1 MFIYTLGIL
10 DILKHPILNLF
21 LGIDIIIYGFI
32 SKLYQVFVT
41 IAEARFFQ
49 AELFQTIANRLY
61 IIIGVVMLFVVAY
74 SLLKAII
81 NPDNFTK
88 GDYSAPK
95 IITNI
100 ILAIVLIAIVPTVFN
115 LAYQAQG
122 LILKENVIGKIIIGG
137 STDTSDDTHLI
148 TDDKAQNQSF
158 LKEAGN
164 QMLVTVFRAFYA
176 PRVQTTNPDQDP
188 AELVTADVSSY
199 FDAGIFQVFDIMSGD
214 YNWKLSQADAYAQ
227 KTGDIGIYSEYMDNV
242 GRGEIE
248 YSYFLS
254 TAAGIFVAWTLVA
267 YCIDLGVRTVKLGFY
282 QLIAPIPILTKII
295 PKQDKI
301 FKNWIKVTLTTFAE
315 VFIRVAVI
323 YFVIFLISSL
333 PNVFSNFWETATLG
347 TPTWGV
353 RLLARVFIIL
363 GLLAFAKQAP
373 KLISDITGIDS
384 KNMSLGINIGKKLG
398 ENGAL
403 AVPTAVGGAFTSGVR
418 RWMNPSIGRSG
429 FGRFRDS
436 ISAATRGGYK
446 GAKTG
451 WSAKSFEDVKKGATS
466 ASLDAV
472 DQQTKAIAK
481 KAEKKKAYDTW
492 KANPDNAGRLWVEY
506 QGDQFKKWAKSG
518 GVNAQET
525 LLSQLI
531 NTFKALEELYKTPKE
546 QSKARI
552 DAIKAEAS
560 KRHHYTEPEE
570 FMKQMRGY
578 DTEDKAKEAIRSG
591 AVTGSLAEQI
601 QRYLDNGSYLSE
613 YKYQERAEADI
624 KGIKAVETDAAIR
637 ELGKNME
644 RVSQIVENIGNDLST
659 SGAVGQKTIDALK
672 KVFEAEDKKAVLQ
685 AAEFDIGKISGVS
698 ELTEQLKKM
707 VTIAKTEGEKSDKGQ
722 AALKALKMVV
732 EESEKA
738 NKQTLANLQDQIA
751 RQKKEEKK

>member
-1 MFIYTLGIL
+1 MFIYTLGIW

-21 LGIDIIIYGFI
+21 LAIDMVIYGFI

-137 STDTSDDTHLI
+137 STDTNDDTHLI
-148 TDDKAQNQSF
+148 TDDKTKNQSF

-176 PRVQTTNPDQDP
+176 PRVQTTNPNQDP
-188 AELVTADVSSY
+188 AELITADVSSY
-199 FDAGIFQVFDIMSGD
+199 FDAGIFQTFDILAGN
-214 YNWKLSQADAYAQ
+214 YNWTLAQADAYAQ
-227 KTGDIGIYSEYMDNV
+227 KSGDIGIYSEYMDNV
-242 GRGEIE
+242 GKGEIE

-282 QLIAPIPILTKII
+282 QFIAPIPILTKII

-333 PNVFSNFWETATLG
+333 PNAFSNFWETATLG

-384 KNMSLGINIGKKLG
+384 KNMDLGISFKKKLSNSGALTAAAAVGGGITAGVRNFNRNWDKGNKIRAFKTGVSGLFGGAYRAGTTAKDAKNFEDVAKAATAGAKKTNEKSATKEQYKQDHGGSTIGVIKGHLEDAGTAVKNWATGSTGNMEKKVQDEEKAEKIKKQLDGLYEGPEYTAIKEALTKAMGEMQKYHDQEFEKLGGTKRYDEITKQLKKYEEMLSKLSSDRKGSKEGQDLQEAIKTLTDEKTRLEAAGRDYMRASAEVDRLKARKTEIEEKGIRDHSQAAAYVVYNFNKQMASSPELVRDLSSEMRAELAKLG
-398 ENGAL
+398 EIKLQGDKI
-403 AVPTAVGGAFTSGVR
+403 VDKSG
-418 RWMNPSIGRSG
+418 
-429 FGRFRDS
+429 
-436 ISAATRGGYK
+436 K
-446 GAKTG
+446 
-451 WSAKSFEDVKKGATS
+451 E
-466 ASLDAV
+466 LDA
-472 DQQTKAIAK
+472 
-481 KAEKKKAYDTW
+481 
-492 KANPDNAGRLWVEY
+492 
-506 QGDQFKKWAKSG
+506 
-518 GVNAQET
+518 
-525 LLSQLI
+525 
-531 NTFKALEELYKTPKE
+531 
-546 QSKARI
+546 
-552 DAIKAEAS
+552 
-560 KRHHYTEPEE
+560 
-570 FMKQMRGY
+570 
-578 DTEDKAKEAIRSG
+578 
-591 AVTGSLAEQI
+591 
-601 QRYLDNGSYLSE
+601 
-613 YKYQERAEADI
+613 
-624 KGIKAVETDAAIR
+624 
-637 ELGKNME
+637 
-644 RVSQIVENIGNDLST
+644 ST
-659 SGAVGQKTIDALK
+659 V
-672 KVFEAEDKKAVLQ
+672 V
-685 AAEFDIGKISGVS
+685 
-698 ELTEQLKKM
+698 ELTEAMKA
-707 VTIAKTEGEKSDKGQ
+707 VTKEVKNLHKEHSNSIAYQE
-722 AALKALKMVV
+722 AL
-732 EESEKA
+732 
-738 NKQTLANLQDQIA
+738 
-751 RQKKEEKK
+751 RKKEEKEKK

>member
-403 AVPTAVGGAFTSGVR
+403 AIPTAIGGGITAGVR
-418 RWMNPSIGRSG
+418 
-429 FGRFRDS
+429 
-436 ISAATRGGYK
+436 AATRKDRNWHQRITDTISAGSRGIK
-446 GAKTG
+446 TGAKTG
-451 WSAKSFEDVKKGATS
+451 WSAKSFGDVKKGIDTADYEARKKLNDKISTRTKYQEEKDKWEKQPENAGKFYWLHAKGEDIKNWATLGGTKHEEDFMTELIRIFDEMLNIGKS
-466 ASLDAV
+466 ARDTGKERIKSYEDNLAKNDHFSKPEEWEKTFKPYAGDWQKAMDAV
-472 DQQTKAIAK
+472 NKGEIRGSVAESAARYIAESPERFKEEFQVQQTAASTIASIKSVQTDATAKALGEHTERLEDLITQLTQHLAMGGSMGQGMVDSLKKIFADPKKAAVFDMSNIKDVKDLNESMKGLIETIKTQGEKSVEGEKALKAI
-481 KAEKKKAYDTW
+481 
-492 KANPDNAGRLWVEY
+492 
-506 QGDQFKKWAKSG
+506 
-518 GVNAQET
+518 T
-525 LLSQLI
+525 LI
-531 NTFKALEELYKTPKE
+531 TE
-546 QSKARI
+546 QSK
-552 DAIKAEAS
+552 KANA
-560 KRHHYTEPEE
+560 
-570 FMKQMRGY
+570 
-578 DTEDKAKEAIRSG
+578 
-591 AVTGSLAEQI
+591 
-601 QRYLDNGSYLSE
+601 
-613 YKYQERAEADI
+613 
-624 KGIKAVETDAAIR
+624 
-637 ELGKNME
+637 
-644 RVSQIVENIGNDLST
+644 
-659 SGAVGQKTIDALK
+659 DAL
-672 KVFEAEDKKAVLQ
+672 A
-685 AAEFDIGKISGVS
+685 I
-698 ELTEQLKKM
+698 LKDAN
-707 VTIAKTEGEKSDKGQ
+707 AKRKT
-722 AALKALKMVV
+722 
-732 EESEKA
+732 
-738 NKQTLANLQDQIA
+738 
-751 RQKKEEKK
+751 EEKK